1 MHPVTVAL
9 KLKLTDAFES
19 GEVRANPRAF
29 DWEGA
34 YKTLLEN
41 EAEAWMTDFEQ
52 YEGVRTLPVS
62 ISKASGHV
70 AGPSCPILGRYY
82 SDMATL
88 PTKLTPYLATS
99 CSALPCSKALPA

>member
-1 MHPVTVAL
+1 MHSVAL

-19 GEVRANPRAF
+19 EEVRANPRAF

-41 EAEAWMTDFEQ
+41 DAKAWMTDFAQ
-52 YEGVRTLPVS
+52 YEVVRTLPVS

-82 SDMATL
+82 SATL

-99 CSALPCSKALPA
+99 CSVLPCSKALPA